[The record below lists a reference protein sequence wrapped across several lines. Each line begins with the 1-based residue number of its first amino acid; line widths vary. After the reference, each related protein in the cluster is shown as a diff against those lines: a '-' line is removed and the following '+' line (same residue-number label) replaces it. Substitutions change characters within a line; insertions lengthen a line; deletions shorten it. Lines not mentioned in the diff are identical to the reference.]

1 MNSKIAFILA
11 IILGAFAAIAVKK
24 YISKVESTV
33 DTQTVKIGILVAS
46 TSLKANQLIKASDFS
61 VVEIPYN
68 LYDSQNMQSPEDGSK
83 RIGTQIYYDVQ
94 KGIALMKSHFD
105 QPNNGVD
112 SNLENIQSTSSRLKP
127 NERAVTLKVD
137 GITGV
142 AMLLK
147 PGEYIDVYWT
157 GQTSNEISAFL
168 GIKPDA
174 SQNLEK
180 VTTLLLSDVQIM
192 ALDNRYNLVP
202 TAAKNR
208 IMNVKENYGTIT
220 VRCRSYEEA
229 KMLIHAQTSGKLTM
243 TKKGEDDLVVEGDEA
258 LDLMQMLKLSR
269 KVNTLRKKN
278 KETK

>member
-24 YISKVESTV
+24 YIQKVESTV

-112 SNLENIQSTSSRLKP
+112 SNLENIQSSSSRLKP
-127 NERAVTLKVD
+127 SERAVTLKVD

-269 KVNTLRKKN
+269 KVNALRKKN